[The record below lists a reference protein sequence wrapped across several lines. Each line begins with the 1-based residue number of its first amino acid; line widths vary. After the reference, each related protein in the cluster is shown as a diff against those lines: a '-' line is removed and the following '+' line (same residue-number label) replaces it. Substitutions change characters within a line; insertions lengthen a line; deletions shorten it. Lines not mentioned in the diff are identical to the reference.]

1 MKKWSLIHP
10 NQAVERKMSEHLP
23 LSEAG
28 DLADV
33 DLAAPQDRRHAQA
46 GDLAMLF
53 TSDYKRYVVRLHQ
66 QGVTH
71 THLGA
76 FWHSALIGR
85 TWGATVQSQIGHQ
98 AMLLQ
103 PSLTDVMKSL
113 KRGTQIVYPKDAA
126 YIVHRLS
133 LHAGS
138 RVIEAGTG
146 SGGLTTALAWAVM
159 PSGIVFTHEV
169 RPDIHQV
176 ARDNLARLGLSPFVK
191 MFLSD
196 IKDGF
201 KATDVDAV
209 FLDVR
214 EPWRY
219 LPQVRAALRPG
230 GAFASLLPTANQVI
244 ELLRGFDEHHFAD
257 VSVEEL
263 ILRRYKATPDRFRPD
278 DNLIGHTGYLIFAR
292 CIDPGEDM
300 ARWQRPE
307 RQRYEARMQTRAEIE
322 AQAQRRADEMAAGGK
337 KYPKLPLPD

>member
-1 MKKWSLIHP
+1 MG
-10 NQAVERKMSEHLP
+10 E
-23 LSEAG
+23 LSEQSTPQEAS
-28 DLADV
+28 
-33 DLAAPQDRRHAQA
+33 LAAQHDRRHAQA

-53 TSDYKRYVVRLHQ
+53 TSDYKRYVVRLHPE
-66 QGVTH
+66 GVTH

-103 PSLTDVMKSL
+103 PSLSDVMKSL
-113 KRGTQIVYPKDAA
+113 KRGTQIIYPKDAA

-159 PSGIVFTHEV
+159 PSGMVFTHEV
-169 RPDIHQV
+169 REDIYQV
-176 ARDNLARLGLSPFVK
+176 ARENLARLGLLPFVK
-191 MFLSD
+191 MFLGD
-196 IKDGF
+196 IEDGF
-201 KATDVDAV
+201 QAADADAV

-214 EPWRY
+214 DPRRY
-219 LPQVRAALRPG
+219 LPHVRTALRPG
-230 GAFASLLPTANQVI
+230 GFFASLLPTANQVI
-244 ELLRGFDEHHFAD
+244 DLLRGFDEHHFAD

-263 ILRRYKATPDRFRPD
+263 ILRRYKPTPDRFRPD

-292 CIDPGEDM
+292 CIDRGEDM

-322 AQAQRRADEMAAGGK
+322 AQAQQRADDVASGGK
-337 KYPKLPLPD
+337 KYPTLPLPG